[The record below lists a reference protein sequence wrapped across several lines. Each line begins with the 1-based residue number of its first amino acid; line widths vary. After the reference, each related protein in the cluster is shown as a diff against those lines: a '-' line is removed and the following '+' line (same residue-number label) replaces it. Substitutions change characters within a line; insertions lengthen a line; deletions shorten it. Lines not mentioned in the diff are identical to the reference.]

1 MLPIPL
7 DALLSFLGVTSFV
20 VLSPGPDTMLIL
32 RYSFGAGQRVGLA
45 AVAGVQLGLIVHT
58 LSVVFGLSLLVAASP
73 GALRA
78 IAIAG
83 AVYLG
88 WLGLRGL
95 REDDTLGIGSGAGT
109 GVGALKAARDG
120 TLTNLLNPK
129 VILLFVALLPQFVAP
144 DRGPVAVQLAFLGTL
159 IIVLSAAWQT
169 ALALGAERARRLIAR
184 PSVQRLVNR
193 LTAAVF
199 LGFAALMLYEHAF

>member
-1 MLPIPL
+1 MIPTEVL
-7 DALLSFLGVTSFV
+7 ASFLGVTLFV

-45 AVAGVQLGLIVHT
+45 AVAGVQLGLLVHT

-95 REDDTLGIGSGAGT
+95 RDDDTLGVGPTAGT
-109 GVGALKAARDG
+109 GVGPLKAARDG

-129 VILLFVALLPQFVAP
+129 VILLFVALLPQFVSP
-144 DRGPVAVQLAFLGTL
+144 DWGPVTVQLAILGAF

-184 PSVQRLVNR
+184 PSVQRVVNR
-193 LTAAVF
+193 ATAAVF